1 MYCTLTLQNVLPI
14 ADTISK
20 TFSVLDLSETDVYA
34 NIRELLTMA
43 VRKRLMAERRIGC
56 FLSGGLDSSLISAL
70 LLKLGKEAGLSYKIQ
85 VSFYFYCIHVFNS
98 YKFYI

>member
-1 MYCTLTLQNVLPI
+1 MYCTLSLQSVSPI
-14 ADTISK
+14 TDTISK
-20 TFSVLDLSETDVYA
+20 TISVLDLSETDVYA

-70 LLKLGKEAGLSYKIQ
+70 LLKLGKEAGLTYKIQ
-85 VSFYFYCIHVFNS
+85 VSFYFNCVHVVSN